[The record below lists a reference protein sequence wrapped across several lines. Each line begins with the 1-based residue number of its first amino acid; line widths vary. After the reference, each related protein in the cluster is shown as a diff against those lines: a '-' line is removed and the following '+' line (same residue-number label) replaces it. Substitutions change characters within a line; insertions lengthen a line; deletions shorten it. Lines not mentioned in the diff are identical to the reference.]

1 MKINARCF
9 TPLLIAAAAASS
21 IALAPIAAAQP
32 GTTPSCPGTE
42 IAVNQRQ
49 GTSLGVAGESTVLQ
63 CWPDRYQP

>member
-1 MKINARCF
+1 MRIDTRFF

-32 GTTPSCPGTE
+32 GTTPSCAGTE

-49 GTSLGVAGESTVLQ
+49 GTSLGVAGQSTVLQ
-63 CWPDRYQP
+63 CWPDRYQR